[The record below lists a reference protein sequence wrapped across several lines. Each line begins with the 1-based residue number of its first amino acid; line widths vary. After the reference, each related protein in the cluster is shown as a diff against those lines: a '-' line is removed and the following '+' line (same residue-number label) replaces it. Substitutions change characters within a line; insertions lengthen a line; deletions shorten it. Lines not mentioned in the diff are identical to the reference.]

1 MKDISLCFRLEETRP
16 RHKLTRLI
24 TQAQSYTLR
33 VLYYTY
39 NLRFFCFLGTTDQ
52 TSSAFVRKL
61 SQVNE
66 KPTIIIIISVC
77 SQMITYKAV
86 KANSWLQYWLPYLN
100 IENGQTS
107 NMIMMTV
114 RVSSLKFLYS
124 CRGYESMSAL
134 SSVSTSVLLV
144 RVVLLRLIVLF
155 CFVFFTIVL
164 IGIRQTDNL
173 FIQFASKK
181 PILSW

>member
-1 MKDISLCFRLEETRP
+1 
-16 RHKLTRLI
+16 
-24 TQAQSYTLR
+24 
-33 VLYYTY
+33 
-39 NLRFFCFLGTTDQ
+39 
-52 TSSAFVRKL
+52 
-61 SQVNE
+61 
-66 KPTIIIIISVC
+66 
-77 SQMITYKAV
+77 
-86 KANSWLQYWLPYLN
+86 
-100 IENGQTS
+100 
-107 NMIMMTV
+107 MIMMTV

-181 PILSW
+181 PILS